1 MFDWLCPFPQIRAKA
16 KNLGWRCLYL
26 QQRNENRK
34 PDGFRFSTN
43 HGTPEVE
50 PQRTCRWHVRLA
62 LSLPKNSSQW
72 RRILGR
78 RKTKNQGKTLGF
90 GTPEGTRTPNPRNRN
105 PMLYPLSH
113 WRIHLKCLYIIADK
127 AGFVKSQMAKK
138 SLRVRVH
145 PERMGVTPLPGRCAH
160 RPAASGRRCWG
171 RPSSGPGRSCS
182 WGR

>member
-1 MFDWLCPFPQIRAKA
+1 MTNRRRRVILSGA
-16 KNLGWRCLYL
+16 KNPLLPVSSVRQKGLVCFCAAGAKIGSASVRTGCPACHR
-26 QQRNENRK
+26 QA
-34 PDGFRFSTN
+34 GFYGSSPF
-43 HGTPEVE
+43 
-50 PQRTCRWHVRLA
+50 LFDI
-62 LSLPKNSSQW
+62 PK
-72 RRILGR
+72 
-78 RKTKNQGKTLGF
+78 KTVSDDTVFF

-113 WRIHLKCLYIIADK
+113 WRIHLKCLAIIADK

>member
-1 MFDWLCPFPQIRAKA
+1 MPEKINSFDIRGQS
-16 KNLGWRCLYL
+16 NLIVAPEWKRTLPRAFKSHLGILV
-26 QQRNENRK
+26 E
-34 PDGFRFSTN
+34 S
-43 HGTPEVE
+43 TPEGTRYIKELPPSSRRQATVH
-50 PQRTCRWHVRLA
+50 RTIAFYCSSPFYLEYKNGV
-62 LSLPKNSSQW
+62 SPK
-72 RRILGR
+72 GY
-78 RKTKNQGKTLGF
+78 TVF

-113 WRIHLKCLYIIADK
+113 WRIHLKCLAIIADK
-127 AGFVKSQMAKK
+127 AGFVKSQMAKN

-145 PERMGVTPLPGRCAH
+145 PERTGVTPLPGRCAH